1 MSKRNLVLKKTLV
14 AHALTLAFSVGVLTV
29 GVSPT
34 AMAQSNA
41 TATIFGNV
49 KAGSATTV
57 DLLNLETGLKRSEKI
72 DATGR
77 FSATALP
84 TGRYSATLMNG
95 SAKVRSVELEA
106 LAGQGTEAVFSD
118 IQSVQVSA
126 RRTRIDVSSSTNGA
140 TFTAKELAKLPIAQ
154 SVDAII
160 QLAPNTTRAD
170 SRYAGGASF
179 GGGGASEN
187 AYYINGFPVT
197 NPLTQLGASELPF
210 GAIGQAQI
218 LTGGFGAEFGR
229 SIGGV
234 VNVTTKSGTNNWE
247 MGVTAS
253 ISPKSLRAK
262 PKNLYYGNTGAT
274 ENAGTDGTLRLR
286 REDDT
291 SQNTRFGAYV
301 GGPIIKDKLFM
312 FVAAEASKTETSRV
326 VGSTSS
332 TTNAVNGWEDATG
345 KVERYAAKFD
355 WNISD
360 DHRLEFTAIGDTPT
374 SDQYLSGYDYTT
386 GAKNGVVSTGKHYQN
401 VDNQT
406 NQGANV
412 KILKYTGNLTN
423 DLTLTAL
430 YGESKATHK
439 EGFDGADLTKYQ
451 IIAPQNTR
459 APGFT
464 YNNPNPISG
473 NLLAPGAQESV
484 KSMRIDL
491 EYKLG
496 QHTLRAGLDDNKLTS
511 LNAGNLISGGGS
523 WTYFRTTT
531 PNTPILLQ
539 NVRKAVSS
547 GGGLGVDGYYVRETI
562 FNDATT
568 AYSNQ
573 SAQYIEDRYQV
584 TKDILVTAGL
594 RNEQFTNL
602 NGDNVPFLEM
612 KNQIAPRLAATWDVN
627 GDASMKAFGSL
638 GRYHVQI
645 PTHLAVR
652 GASRST
658 FTRQSFTYTGV
669 DANGAPTGLV
679 KLNEPYST
687 NNEYGQAK
695 DALTVS
701 AVGMKPTYQD
711 EITLGFE
718 KAFSPTLNFGV
729 KGTFRDMK
737 TTIDDLCDNRAFN
750 QWLVEHPTVDASN
763 WGGFG
768 CASFNPGED
777 NDFLVDFAG
786 TGKNHTL
793 VHLTKEMLGFPKA
806 ERKYFALDLFAEH
819 PLRNGWY
826 GKVNYTW
833 SRSKG
838 NTEGQTLS
846 DVAQTDVAATQT
858 WDVKEIM
865 ENRNGLLPN
874 DRTHQIKAY
883 GFYEVTPQITVGG
896 NLLLASGRPK
906 NCIGNHPNATSD
918 VPGVADAFGDYD
930 YGSAYGYCNG
940 VASPRGTTGKLP
952 WDKRFDMNVV
962 YQPMQV
968 KGLALK
974 FDIFNVFDNQTT
986 QTIDEVYNSAS
997 NVSST
1002 YGRTLSYTSPRSM
1015 RFSVEYNHKF

>member
-14 AHALTLAFSVGVLTV
+14 AHALTLAFGAAVLTV
-29 GVSPT
+29 GVSPV
-34 AMAQSNA
+34 AMAQSSA

-49 KAGSATTV
+49 KVGSATAV
-57 DLLNLETGLKRSEKI
+57 VLRNVETGLTRTAI
-72 DATGR
+72 VDATGR
-77 FSATALP
+77 FQATALP
-84 TGRYSATLMNG
+84 TGQYSADLMNG
-95 SAKVRSVELEA
+95 TTKVRTVQLDA
-106 LAGQGTEAVFSD
+106 LAGQGTEAIFTE

-126 RRTRIDVSSSTNGA
+126 RRTRIDVSTSTNGA
-140 TFTAKELAKLPIAQ
+140 TFTSKELAKLPIAQ
-154 SVDAII
+154 NVDAII

-170 SRYAGGASF
+170 SRYSGGASF

-247 MGVTAS
+247 MGATAS
-253 ISPKSLRAK
+253 ISPRSLRAK
-262 PKNLYYGNTGAT
+262 PKNQYYGVTGAP
-274 ENAGTDGTLRLR
+274 ENAATDGTLRLR
-286 REDDT
+286 KEDDT
-291 SQNTRFGAYV
+291 SQNTRIGAYV

-312 FVAAEASKTETSRV
+312 FVAAESSKTDTSRV
-326 VGSTSS
+326 IGSTAS
-332 TTNAVNGWEDATG
+332 TTSGVNGWEDATG

-360 DHRLEFTAIGDTPT
+360 DHRLEFTAIGDSPK
-374 SDQYLSGYDYTT
+374 SDQYVSGYDYATR
-386 GAKNGVVSTGKHYQN
+386 ARNGIVSTGKHYNN
-401 VDNQT
+401 VEGQT
-406 NQGANV
+406 NIGADV

-423 DLTLTAL
+423 DLTLTAV
-430 YGESKATHK
+430 YGESNATHT
-439 EGFDGADLTKYQ
+439 ESYDGADLTKYQ
-451 IIAPQNTR
+451 VIAPINTR
-459 APGFT
+459 APGLT

-473 NLLAPGAQESV
+473 NLLPAGSEDSV
-484 KSMRIDL
+484 KSMRLDL
-491 EYKLG
+491 EYKIG
-496 QHTLRAGLDDNKLTS
+496 KHTVRAGLDDNKLTS
-511 LNAGNLISGGGS
+511 LNAGVLTSGGGS
-523 WTYFRTTT
+523 WTYFKTST

-547 GGGLGVDGYYVRETI
+547 GGGLGVGGYYVRETI

-568 AYSNQ
+568 AYSDQ

-602 NGDNVPFLEM
+602 NGDKVPFLEM
-612 KNQIAPRLAATWDVN
+612 KNQIAPRLAAAWDVN
-627 GDASMKAFGSL
+627 GDASLKAFGSL

-718 KAFSPTLNFGV
+718 KAFSPTLNFGA
-729 KGTFRDMK
+729 KGTFRSMK
-737 TTIDDLCDNRAFN
+737 TTIDDLCDDRGFN
-750 QWLVEHPTVDASN
+750 EWLAAHPSVDSSN

-793 VHLTKEMLGFPKA
+793 VHLTKEMLGMPKA
-806 ERKYFALDLFAEH
+806 ERTYRAIDLFAEH
-819 PLRNGWY
+819 PMRDGWY
-826 GKVNYTW
+826 GKLNYTW

-858 WDVKEIM
+858 WDTREIM
-865 ENRNGLLPN
+865 EYKNGLLPN

-883 GFYEVTPQITVGG
+883 GFYEVNPQITVGG
-896 NLLLASGRPK
+896 NLLLASGRPT
-906 NCIGNHPNATSD
+906 NCIGNHPTVDGN
-918 VPGVADAFGDYD
+918 YD
-930 YGSAYGYCNG
+930 YGSAYAYCKG
-940 VASPRGTTGKLP
+940 VPSPRGTTGNLP

-962 YQPMQV
+962 FQPSQV

-974 FDIFNVFDNQTT
+974 LDVFNVFDNQNA

-997 NVSST
+997 SVSST
-1002 YGRTLSYTSPRSM
+1002 YGRVLSYTSPRSM